1 MHGAR
6 AVLVPGLAVLA
17 AMLSVNFGAAF
28 AKQLFP
34 VVGSEGVTA
43 LRVGLAACMLLAL
56 SRPWRT
62 RVARG
67 DALNLLVYGLMLGGM
82 NLLIYRAFAHIPI
95 GLAVAIETTGPLAVV
110 VLSSRHARDFFWI
123 GLALLGLWLLLPLR
137 ASAAALDPA
146 GIAYALGAA
155 FCWAMYIV
163 FGKRASSLKGS
174 DAVAWG
180 MLVAA
185 VFTVPLG
192 VAHAGG
198 ALFAPAVL
206 ASGLA
211 VALLSSA
218 VPYTLE
224 MVALARLPQRVFGI
238 LVSAGPAIGALAGFV
253 MLGEVLSALQWL
265 AIALIIFASAGSA
278 ATSGKR

>member
-1 MHGAR
+1 MQGAR
-6 AVLVPGLAVLA
+6 AVLVPGLAILA
-17 AMLSVNFGAAF
+17 AMVSVNFGAAF

-43 LRVGLAACMLLAL
+43 LRVGLAACMLMAL

-62 RVARG
+62 KVARG
-67 DALNLLVYGLMLGGM
+67 DAINLLVYGLMLGGM

-110 VLSSRHARDFFWI
+110 VLSSRHARDFCWSA
-123 GLALLGLWLLLPLR
+123 LALLGLWLLLPLR

-185 VFTVPLG
+185 LFTVPLG
-192 VAHAGG
+192 VAHAGA

-224 MVALARLPQRVFGI
+224 MVALSRLPQRVFGI

-253 MLGEVLSALQWL
+253 MLGEVLTAVQWL

-278 ATSGKR
+278 ATS

>member
-1 MHGAR
+1 MQGAR
-6 AVLVPGLAVLA
+6 AVLVPGLAILA

-43 LRVGLAACMLLAL
+43 LRVGLAACMLMAL

-62 RVARG
+62 RVARA
-67 DALNLLVYGLMLGGM
+67 DAINLLVYGLMLGGM

-185 VFTVPLG
+185 LFTVPLG

-224 MVALARLPQRVFGI
+224 MVALSRLPQRVFGI

-253 MLGEVLSALQWL
+253 MLGEVLTAVQWL

-278 ATSGKR
+278 ATS

>member
-1 MHGAR
+1 MQGAR
-6 AVLVPGLAVLA
+6 ALLVPGLAILA
-17 AMLSVNFGAAF
+17 AMVSVNFGAAF

-34 VVGSEGVTA
+34 AVGSEGVTA
-43 LRVGLAACMLLAL
+43 LRVGLAAVMLAAL

-62 RVARG
+62 PVARG
-67 DALNLLVYGLMLGGM
+67 DAFNLLVYGLMLGGM

-110 VLSSRHARDFFWI
+110 VLSSRHARDFLWI

-137 ASAAALDPA
+137 ADAATLDPV

-185 VFTVPLG
+185 LFTVPLG
-192 VAHAGG
+192 VAHAGD

-253 MLGEVLSALQWL
+253 MLGEVLSAVQWI

-278 ATSGKR
+278 ATS

>member
-1 MHGAR
+1 MQGAR
-6 AVLVPGLAVLA
+6 AVLVPGLAILA
-17 AMLSVNFGAAF
+17 AMVSVNFGAAF

-62 RVARG
+62 KVARG
-67 DALNLLVYGLMLGGM
+67 DAVNLLVYGLMLGGM

-123 GLALLGLWLLLPLR
+123 ALALLGLWLLLPLR

-185 VFTVPLG
+185 MFTVPLG

-198 ALFAPAVL
+198 ALFAPGVL
-206 ASGLA
+206 AAGVA

-224 MVALARLPQRVFGI
+224 MVALSRLPQRVFGI
-238 LVSAGPAIGALAGFV
+238 LVSAGPAIGALAGIV
-253 MLGEVLSALQWL
+253 MLGEVLTAVQWL

-278 ATSGKR
+278 ATS